1 MNNEIVH
8 QCESLGQMETHEVV
22 CLLVELAREVSDVI
36 GEKGAISVFHQ
47 AGKQVGKRLG
57 KESGKGAEDD
67 AREVALHFFRRKSFM
82 ESICVN
88 KDNEAEVQG
97 CKIGLVLQDEGLT
110 PGAHPLCR
118 FAFGLIEGAV
128 KSVADEKIHVK
139 HISSEFHASGLTC
152 KEMWN

>member
-1 MNNEIVH
+1 MNTEIVH

-97 CKIGLVLQDEGLT
+97 CKIGLVLQDEHS
-110 PGAHPLCR
+110 GAIRVEVQVLPLKQ
-118 FAFGLIEGAV
+118 IP
-128 KSVADEKIHVK
+128 EKQQQK
-139 HISSEFHASGLTC
+139 LNYGPKFPDLSY
-152 KEMWN
+152 